1 MARLLST
8 QFLHFASFNFLL
20 VHQGHVLLFHPNHRR
35 SNRKSQ
41 VYIYSY
47 ISYIYRNII
56 LFIASVYCRPLL
68 HNIPPGCRMR
78 KNKFQSMTMWKMRH
92 ILDEDEHW
100 DTPDKYNHL
109 SISWCNFHKFICMVH
124 MIVPIIMSM
133 LSLWQWQ
140 HQNINVCLP
149 VQLIFLIHITFPINI
164 RAEQYTGNLTF
175 FKKHVHA

>member
-1 MARLLST
+1 MPSAAAARMSGKKKKKKGRVKTLFIYPPFPMARLLST
-8 QFLHFASFNFLL
+8 LFLHFASFNFLL

-68 HNIPPGCRMR
+68 HNIPRGCRMR
-78 KNKFQSMTMWKMRH
+78 RNKFQSMTMWKMRN
-92 ILDEDEHW
+92 ILDEHW

-109 SISWCNFHKFICMVH
+109 SILWYNFTNSYAWFIW
-124 MIVPIIMSM
+124 
-133 LSLWQWQ
+133 LYQ
-140 HQNINVCLP
+140 
-149 VQLIFLIHITFPINI
+149 
-164 RAEQYTGNLTF
+164 
-175 FKKHVHA
+175 